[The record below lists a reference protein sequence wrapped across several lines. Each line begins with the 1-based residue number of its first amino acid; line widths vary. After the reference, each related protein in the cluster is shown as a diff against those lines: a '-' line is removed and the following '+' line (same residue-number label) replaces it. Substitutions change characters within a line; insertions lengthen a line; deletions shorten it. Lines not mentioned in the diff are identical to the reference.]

1 MPFWCQGIDVAGGMA
16 VPRVSRPGCPAEAG
30 SRLDPATELILRD
43 RAGNGGI
50 GKHTLRT
57 VVHEIML
64 AEQGIARRAACVLL

>member
-1 MPFWCQGIDVAGGMA
+1 MPLLRQGIDVVGGMP
-16 VPRVSRPGCPAEAG
+16 VPQVSRPGCAAEAG
-30 SRLDPATELILRD
+30 SRRDPATEPIQRD
-43 RAGNGGI
+43 RAGMGDI